1 MIYIYIY
8 ILTLKLPCI
17 FLVPIFGFF
26 GTKVQNF
33 WGLTV
38 TQIIAPL
45 LISTPEQ
52 IQVFRFLDKECK
64 QVYKIT
70 FI

>member
-1 MIYIYIY
+1 MYIFSSYFW
-8 ILTLKLPCI
+8 I
-17 FLVPIFGFF
+17 FWYQS
-26 GTKVQNF
+26 TKFLGAYSDPNSQAV
-33 WGLTV
+33 
-38 TQIIAPL
+38 IIAPL